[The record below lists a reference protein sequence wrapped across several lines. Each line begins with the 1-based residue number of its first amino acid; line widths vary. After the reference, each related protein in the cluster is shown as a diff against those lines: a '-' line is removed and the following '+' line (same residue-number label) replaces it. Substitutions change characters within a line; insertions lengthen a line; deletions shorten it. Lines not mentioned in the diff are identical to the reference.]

1 MDLGLKGKIALITGA
16 GSGIGLETAREL
28 LNEGATVILNGK
40 TADKLKKAA
49 ESLENESRVF
59 YYTADNTDVQAVKEM
74 HEKITRDVGKINI
87 LVPAAGITGEQGLFH
102 EVSDEGWVH
111 TLETNL
117 MGAVRVTKEFLPDL
131 RSGGWGRIVYIASED
146 AVQPYEDEIP
156 YCSAKAGILALMKG
170 LSRSYTNDGLLVNAV
185 SPAFIKTPMTEAM
198 MEKRADQLDV
208 SKEDAIHSFLKD
220 KRPFI
225 EFDRRGKTQE
235 VAAVI
240 AFLCSE
246 RASFVNGAN
255 YRVDGGSVASI

>member
-1 MDLGLKGKIALITGA
+1 MELGIKGKIALITGSD
-16 GSGIGLETAREL
+16 SGIGLETAREL
-28 LNEGATVILNGK
+28 LQEGATVILNDK
-40 TADKLKKAA
+40 TTEELEEAA
-49 ESLENESRVF
+49 KSLGNEDRVF

-74 HEKITRDVGKINI
+74 HEKINKDVGKIDI

-117 MGAVRVTKEFLPDL
+117 MGPVRVTKEFLPDL

-170 LSRSYTNDGLLVNAV
+170 LSRSYTDEGLLVNAV

-198 MEKRADQLDV
+198 MSKRADQLDT
-208 SKEDAIHSFLKD
+208 SKEEAIQSFLKD

-225 EFDRRGKTQE
+225 EFDRRGRTPE

-240 AFLCSE
+240 AFLCSD
-246 RASFVNGAN
+246 RVSFVNGAN